1 MTENL
6 KQILSQKLEKENY
19 TAEDVQLF
27 LGTKY
32 QNIIQAI
39 NSSESTIDDIQK
51 IIQTIELDI
60 EKYFQ
65 NTPLQS
71 FVSEIMSYLSKLLQS
86 EISLEEIVSTS
97 EYKFNLEIEKLT
109 SNLNQ
114 KDKDLLF
121 QNISKNLESHNSN
134 LKFDFEKNKFYF
146 AGK

>member
-65 NTPLQS
+65 NTPLHS
-71 FVSEIMSYLSKLLQS
+71 FVSEIMSHLSKLFQP
-86 EISLEEIVSTS
+86 EISVEEIISTS
-97 EYKFNLEIEKLT
+97 EDKFNLEIEKLT

-121 QNISKNLESHNSN
+121 QNISKNLEDCNSN

-146 AGK
+146 TGK